1 MRLLAVHAF
10 ADVLQGCYKNGTNGT
25 RDCRY
30 FAGLYLVFRIVILPA
45 KYGGFIFGFYNEMVV
60 IVCSV
65 TASLLFLL
73 FRPYKNSSWLNIW
86 DSIAFSL
93 LALRSVRVMYAM
105 YVASV
110 PIQITE
116 VIVAVPP
123 VYLIIYVIYRLVV
136 WMRGLQIC
144 KKKQR
149 NQLIPE
155 SDEPDGLAH
164 PEDYEQDEDIY
175 LLRPDDQGND
185 HPQDPEL
192 ETYPAYRNS
201 QQKYGSV

>member
-1 MRLLAVHAF
+1 
-10 ADVLQGCYKNGTNGT
+10 
-25 RDCRY
+25 
-30 FAGLYLVFRIVILPA
+30 
-45 KYGGFIFGFYNEMVV
+45 MVV

-65 TASLLFLL
+65 TASLRFLL

-93 LALRSVRVMYAM
+93 LALKSLCVMYAT

-155 SDEPDGLAH
+155 SEEPDRLAH
-164 PEDYEQDEDIY
+164 PEDYE
-175 LLRPDDQGND
+175 
-185 HPQDPEL
+185 
-192 ETYPAYRNS
+192 
-201 QQKYGSV
+201 

>member
-1 MRLLAVHAF
+1 MV
-10 ADVLQGCYKNGTNGT
+10 V
-25 RDCRY
+25 
-30 FAGLYLVFRIVILPA
+30 LYLVFT
-45 KYGGFIFGFYNEMVV
+45 

-65 TASLLFLL
+65 TASLRFLL

-93 LALRSVRVMYAM
+93 LALRSLCVMYAT

-144 KKKQR
+144 MKKQR

-155 SDEPDGLAH
+155 SEEPDRLAH

-175 LLRPDDQGND
+175 LLCPDDQGND

-192 ETYPAYRNS
+192 ETYPAYGNS